1 MSQAMNRIVSAIEKI
16 AYLGGYL
23 SGWLVPIMMML
34 VVVDVFM
41 RYVMHRPLMVS
52 DEFSAYMLVALSFL
66 GLAYTWRQGG
76 HVRIEI
82 LVSRLSPP
90 VYAWVRLIGLILTFI
105 FMIELDRAA
114 YKMIVYAL
122 QMNLRSSTWLM
133 FPLFWPQV
141 TVFIGF
147 ILLTLLLVIDIVH
160 TGARIGAGKKAEA

>member
-1 MSQAMNRIVSAIEKI
+1 MNRLVSGIEKI
-16 AYLGGYL
+16 AYFGGYL

-41 RYVMHRPLMVS
+41 RYVMHQPLMVS

-82 LVSRLSPP
+82 LVSRFPP
-90 VYAWVRLIGLILTFI
+90 ELYAWVRLFGLILTFI
-105 FMIELDRAA
+105 FMMEMDRAA
-114 YKMIVYAL
+114 YKMITYAL
-122 QMNLRSSTWLM
+122 KINLRSSTWLM
-133 FPLFWPQV
+133 FPLFWPQL

-147 ILLTLLLVIDIVH
+147 VMLTLLIVIDIIR
-160 TGARIGAGKKAEA
+160 TGVKIRTGEKVEA